1 MRKPFLQAMNF
12 QPIHLKDLPVFQRFL
27 SAANKQCCD
36 YALANLYAWSA
47 YYRTEWAESG
57 GFLVIRFHIAGS
69 EKWAYLEPLGSGNFE
84 NAFENIRKAANESG
98 QPVRFF
104 SLSENFTES
113 LRNSPLT
120 GSLHFYKDRNFGNYI
135 YTRER
140 LASLAGRKLH
150 SKRNHI
156 ATFNRRYP
164 NYQWKILSPESDLPL
179 LRQLLDSWI
188 SSQESA
194 TTTILEERQMIE
206 TSLAHYR
213 ELNLFGILLSVNG
226 EPIAFSYGS
235 KVRSDTFCTHVEKA
249 NTRYEGAYAKINQ
262 LMAEALPESIRFIN
276 REEDM
281 GIPELRKSKLSY
293 LPETISEEFF
303 AYDADSEEGKIWALW
318 QKSFPNDDD
327 SFLTSFIYPY
337 SNESNR
343 MTLYE
348 NERLASML
356 HLFEFSGDWGRTA
369 YIYGLATDPD
379 FRHKGYAS
387 SLISKALIRAF
398 QRKDLAVWAIPEN
411 KEFKC
416 WQERLEFSN
425 FQTEPLHFLTDDGFS
440 FGENPAT
447 DMGIFRIIDMEAYL
461 NLFAKENS
469 SVEEVIPVF
478 DKLLPSNSG
487 TFRIFEGKAHKISAE
502 FVNENRFSP
511 AEIANR
517 YTLRGGKRLKF
528 ENALP

>member
-1 MRKPFLQAMNF
+1 MKFRSIL
-12 QPIHLKDLPVFQRFL
+12 LKDLPIFQRFL
-27 SAANKQCCD
+27 TAANKQCCD

-69 EKWAYLEPLGSGNFE
+69 EKWAYLEPLGNGNIE
-84 NAFENIRKAANESG
+84 DILENIRKAANESG
-98 QPVRFF
+98 QPLRFF
-104 SLSENFTES
+104 SLSEKFTES
-113 LRNSPLT
+113 IRNTPLA

-140 LASLAGRKLH
+140 LALLAGRKLH

-164 NYQWKILSPESDLPL
+164 NFQWKILSPENDLPL
-179 LRQLLDSWI
+179 LRQILDNWI

-206 TSLAHYR
+206 RSLAHYR

-226 EPIAFSYGS
+226 EPVAFSYGS

-249 NTRYEGAYAKINQ
+249 DTRYEGAYAKINQ

-281 GIPELRKSKLSY
+281 GIPELRKSKQSY
-293 LPETISEEFF
+293 HPETISEEFF

-343 MTLYE
+343 ITLYE
-348 NERLASML
+348 NERLTSML

-369 YIYGLATDPD
+369 YIYALATDPD

-387 SLISKALIRAF
+387 TLISNALMRAF
-398 QRKDLAVWAIPEN
+398 HQKDVVVWSIPEN
-411 KEFKC
+411 KKFKC
-416 WQERLEFSN
+416 WQEHLEFSN
-425 FQTEPLHFLTDDGFS
+425 LQMEPLRFFTDDGFD

-447 DMGIFRIIDMEAYL
+447 DQGIFRIVDMKTYL
-461 NLFAKENS
+461 NLFAKENPS
-469 SVEEVIPVF
+469 ISEVISVF
-478 DKLLPSNSG
+478 DKILPSNSG
-487 TFRIFEGKAHKISAE
+487 TYRIFEGKVKKISVE
-502 FVNENRFSP
+502 FSNENYFRP

-517 YTLRGGKRLKF
+517 YALRGGKRLKF
-528 ENALP
+528 EKHLS